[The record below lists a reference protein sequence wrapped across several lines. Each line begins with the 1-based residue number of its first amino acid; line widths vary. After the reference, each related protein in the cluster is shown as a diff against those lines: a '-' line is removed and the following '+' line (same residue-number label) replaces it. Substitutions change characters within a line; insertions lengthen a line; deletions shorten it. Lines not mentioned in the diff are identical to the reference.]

1 MPRSLSLFLL
11 ACLAV
16 GLTVGPAT
24 GQALRLGAP
33 APEVAGER
41 WINSDP
47 LTTQGMR
54 GRVVLVEFWTYG

>member
-33 APEVAGER
+33 APEVAGKR